1 MITCDIAVLEEAKPT
16 LPSAST
22 NSNHP
27 IQSTRPSETPL
38 LDWIAQELREAD
50 GLDHASAMRAAKR
63 LLNEAYA
70 AVTFGAMQNTH
81 KEILT

>member
-16 LPSAST
+16 LPAAST
-22 NSNHP
+22 IHDRP
-27 IQSTRPSETPL
+27 IQSTRSTETPL
-38 LDWIAQELREAD
+38 LDWIAMELREAD
-50 GLDHASAMRAAKR
+50 GLDHDSAMRTAKR

-70 AVTFGAMQNTH
+70 AVAFGAMKNTH